1 MISPDLSDP
10 TFYQNGD
17 PLPVWAELRREHP
30 IYDNRRADGARFWAV
45 MTHQLCTDMLT
56 NPKVF
61 SSANGMR
68 LDSNPRVL
76 ARAAGK
82 MLNVTDPP
90 QHDKI
95 RKVVSS
101 AFTPRTIRRLEANMR
116 ATAGR
121 AIDTAIADGGC
132 ELTQLAHKL
141 PVSVICDLLGV
152 PQQDWDFLA
161 ERTRFAW
168 GSTAADDREEVEKVA
183 AHTEIMAYFL
193 NLAADRRKRPTEDLV
208 SALVHGEVDGR
219 TLTDEDVL
227 YNCDALLSGGNETT
241 RHATVGGFLAFVMNP
256 DEWSAIRQNRDLL
269 PSAIQEIVRYTSPVM
284 HSLRTA
290 TRDVEFGGMNIR
302 AGEYVVAWLPS
313 ANRDEQ
319 LFDDPDQFNIRR
331 SPNRH
336 LGFIQGNHYCIGASL
351 ATMELTV
358 MFDELLDRVS
368 EVRLAGPAR
377 RLRSN
382 LLWGFDS
389 LPVTFHAAGTGK

>member
-10 TFYQNGD
+10 IFYQNSD
-17 PLPVWAELRREHP
+17 PLPVWERLRREHP
-30 IYDNRRADGARFWAV
+30 VYDNRRANGARFWAV
-45 MTHQLCTDMLT
+45 MTHKLCTDMLT

-68 LDSNPRVL
+68 LDSNPQVL

-95 RKVVSS
+95 RKLVSS

-121 AIDTAIADGGC
+121 AIDLAIADGSC
-132 ELTQLAHKL
+132 ELTRLAHKL

-152 PQQDWDFLA
+152 PEQDWDFMA

-193 NLAADRRKRPTEDLV
+193 DLAADRRKRPMEDLV

-219 TLTDEDVL
+219 ALTDEDVL

-241 RHATVGGFLAFVMNP
+241 RHATVGGLLAFVMNP

-269 PSAIQEIVRYTSPVM
+269 PSAIQEVVRYTSPVM

-290 TRDVEFGGMNIR
+290 TRDVELGGINIR

-319 LFDDPDQFNIRR
+319 LFDDPDRFNVRR

-336 LGFIQGNHYCIGASL
+336 LGFIQGNHHCIGSGL

-358 MFDELLDRVS
+358 MFDELLNRVS
-368 EVRLAGPAR
+368 EVRLAGPVR

-389 LPVTFHAAGTGK
+389 LPVTFHAGAGR